1 MKIPFRL
8 ISSCAI
14 LLWCCACRG
23 PHIASSPQAD
33 AIPAELQPDTLH
45 AAPQTASDSLDK
57 PAPTDSTDF
66 CATPGKDIASALL
79 ELVNDPLF
87 ERTQLGLYVYDLTD
101 DRPLFSRGYQQRLRP
116 ASTMKL
122 VTAITALDCLGTDYR
137 LTTTLY
143 ADDTPTQDSVL
154 RGHLYVR
161 AGFDPLLA
169 GEDLQAFVDSLTQ
182 QGVRSIRG
190 DLILD
195 LHCKDRLPAGWGWCW
210 DDKNPPLTPLLIDGR
225 DRFAE
230 EFTALLRQS
239 GIDFS
244 GQAREGSV
252 GKSAR
257 EICRRTHSMDQVLL
271 PMLKESD
278 NLMAE
283 SLFYQIA
290 AHRKPTGAGR
300 REAAAVEGDLLARL
314 GLPATDYQVADGSG
328 LSLYNYLTPEC
339 LVLLLRHAYRTPA
352 IYRHLLPALP
362 VAASDGTL
370 RKRMHGTPAAENVRA
385 KTGTV
390 EGVSTLAGYATT
402 AEGHLLAFAIM
413 NQGQARNATARHF
426 QDRVC
431 EALTRPY

>member
-1 MKIPFRL
+1 MKILRRL
-8 ISSCAI
+8 LLPCTI
-14 LLWCCACRG
+14 LLWCCACHG
-23 PHIASSPQAD
+23 PHIASSPKTD
-33 AIPAELQPDTLH
+33 EIPAETRPDTLQ
-45 AAPQTASDSLDK
+45 AAPQAASDSLVK
-57 PAPTDSTDF
+57 PAPTDSTDLRT
-66 CATPGKDIASALL
+66 TPGQDIASALF
-79 ELVNDPLF
+79 ELVSDPLF

-101 DRPLFSRGYQQRLRP
+101 DRPLFSRGHQQRLRP

-122 VTAITALDCLGTDYR
+122 VTAITALDCLGTDY
-137 LTTTLY
+137 LFATTLY
-143 ADDTPTQDSVL
+143 ADNNATQDSVL

-161 AGFDPLLA
+161 AGFDPLFDKA
-169 GEDLQAFVDSLTQ
+169 DLQSFVDSLTK
-182 QGVRSIRG
+182 QGVHSIRG
-190 DLILD
+190 DLVLD

-210 DDKNPPLTPLLIDGR
+210 DDDNPPLTPLLIDGR

-230 EFTALLRQS
+230 EFTALLRQN
-239 GIDFS
+239 GIDFT
-244 GQAREGSV
+244 GQIREGSAS
-252 GKSAR
+252 KSAR
-257 EICRRTHSMDQVLL
+257 EICRRTHTMDQILL
-271 PMLKESD
+271 PMLKESN

-283 SLFYQIA
+283 SMFYQIA
-290 AHRKPTGAGR
+290 AYKKATGAGR
-300 REAAAVEGDLLARL
+300 REAAAVEGSLLGRL
-314 GLPATDYQVADGSG
+314 GLAATDYQVADGSG

-339 LVLLLRHAYRTPA
+339 LVALLRHAYRTPA

-362 VAASDGTL
+362 VAATDGTL
-370 RKRMHGTPAAENVRA
+370 RKRMHGTPAAGNVRA